1 MTLAASN
8 GTDNKR
14 KQPLFEIALASK
26 DVATFKKSASEA
38 GHTTASFS
46 ANVDWDWY
54 YQACQRYLNDHVGA
68 EDDGSTY
75 VVLAAVGQYIGLT
88 AEETDTY
95 LAERREA
102 MGAGAADRL
111 AKAREKAQQ
120 ESKRKDTIIAALMA
134 KLGMTEEDLA
144 ALA

>member
-1 MTLAASN
+1 MASSTN
-8 GTDNKR
+8 GTNTR

-54 YQACQRYLNDHVGA
+54 YQACQQYLDTHAGA

-75 VVLAAVGQYIGLT
+75 VVLAAVGQYIGQSQ
-88 AEETDTY
+88 EDVDTY
-95 LAERREA
+95 LAARREA

-111 AKAREKAQQ
+111 AKAREKGQA